1 MLTSLVNFDYLGD
14 LRAAVAKDLLL
25 LFDAI
30 LIGLAIIILSKGEG
44 PNAGEERQEHLKVV
58 LSVLLLRGKMG
69 AELHLF
75 EGAFKIGEG
84 AVAANSL
91 EGS

>member
-1 MLTSLVNFDYLGD
+1 MLTFFVNVDYLGD
-14 LRAAVAKDLLL
+14 LGAAVAKDLLL

-30 LIGLAIIILSKGEG
+30 HICLAIIILSKSEG
-44 PNAGEERQEHLKVV
+44 PDAGKERQEHFEVI
-58 LSVLLLRGKMG
+58 LSVLLLRCKMR

-91 EGS
+91 E